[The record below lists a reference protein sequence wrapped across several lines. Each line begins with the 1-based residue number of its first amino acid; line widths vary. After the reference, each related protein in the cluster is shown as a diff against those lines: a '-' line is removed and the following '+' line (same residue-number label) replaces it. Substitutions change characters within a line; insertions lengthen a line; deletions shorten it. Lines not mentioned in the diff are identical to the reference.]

1 MTSRFQIVGFL
12 FATLTLSG
20 VALAQ
25 QGGGGGGGNG
35 GGGGGSG
42 GQGGQGGDHNSVIA
56 IRLQDHERVRVPGAA
71 KARGAGANCITHAC
85 NEPPRYEPPPVLT
98 AEGCGGEHR
107 VARDPNGRIVRRVC
121 ELPN

>member
-25 QGGGGGGGNG
+25 QGGGGGNG
-35 GGGGGSG
+35 GGSGGGGSG

-71 KARGAGANCITHAC
+71 KTRAAGANCITHAC
-85 NEPPRYEPPPVLT
+85 NEPPRYAPPPVQT
-98 AEGCGGEHR
+98 AEGCGGELR
-107 VARDPNGRIVRRVC
+107 IARDRNGRIVRRVC
-121 ELPN
+121 EYPN